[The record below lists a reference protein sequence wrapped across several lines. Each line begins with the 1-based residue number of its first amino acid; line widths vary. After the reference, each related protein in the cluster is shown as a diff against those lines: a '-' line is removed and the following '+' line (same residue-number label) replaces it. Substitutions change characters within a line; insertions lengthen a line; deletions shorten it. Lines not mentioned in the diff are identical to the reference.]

1 MKILLCQCWLRTHK
15 YSFPV
20 FTPFH
25 YSGNLFPCFFTCV
38 AAVAS
43 SLLMSLLLSSF
54 ISLSYMEQDACADFI
69 AAWTISWI
77 LAWRATLLFSTSY
90 SFFFP
95 IVIFLCILSTKYKSL
110 LPDALTC
117 HNYHFLDLFMS
128 SWPCLNFE
136 FIFIIFYLYFFA
148 KISVKAS
155 LQRSQLSNASYFWE
169 H

>member
-1 MKILLCQCWLRTHK
+1 MLLYLRCSS
-15 YSFPV
+15 SFFLANV
-20 FTPFH
+20 TT
-25 YSGNLFPCFFTCV
+25 SFFLYF
-38 AAVAS
+38 
-43 SLLMSLLLSSF
+43 SLLYVTRCLCWFYSCLDHQLNFGMKSYFTFFNFLL
-54 ISLSYMEQDACADFI
+54 
-69 AAWTISWI
+69 
-77 LAWRATLLFSTSY
+77 
-90 SFFFP
+90 FFFP
-95 IVIFLCILSTKYKSL
+95 IIIFLCILSTKYKSL

-136 FIFIIFYLYFFA
+136 FIFIIFYLFFFA